1 MIDRAFTYDIDRFFR
16 AHNGIAAMSALL
28 IATKRDHEY
37 MEKHG
42 DDRDSPAWK
51 RANARLERAAEFH
64 DAMERVAESECDAI
78 AAEQERYRAINME
91 IYGSES
97 APLDPNE
104 RHRLEDEYYG
114 R

>member
-16 AHNGIAAMSALL
+16 AHNGIHAMNAVAIAA
-28 IATKRDHEY
+28 KRDYEYLVKHED
-37 MEKHG
+37 K
-42 DDRDSPAWK
+42 RDSPKWK
-51 RANARLERAAEFH
+51 KDAARCQRAIEVH

-104 RHRLEDEYYG
+104 RHRLEVEYYG